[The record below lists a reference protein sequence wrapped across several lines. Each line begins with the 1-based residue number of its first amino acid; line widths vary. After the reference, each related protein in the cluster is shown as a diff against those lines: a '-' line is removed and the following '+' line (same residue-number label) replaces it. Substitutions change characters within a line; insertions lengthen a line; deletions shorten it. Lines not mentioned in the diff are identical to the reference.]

1 MQKFKNIFLIE
12 KSKYSRNIKYDLKS
26 VKFIGLTNEV
36 FDYNTINFIDRFVLE
51 KLEILYINR
60 NEFTSL
66 SFIKKLELNCLKEFN
81 FYKSHIREFKHL
93 KKIPILEV
101 INMKDNYI
109 NDISNL
115 DSFVKNMPTLKCFN
129 LIGNDIDV
137 NDENNQ
143 KIINSV
149 KTQIELLI

>member
-1 MQKFKNIFLIE
+1 
-12 KSKYSRNIKYDLKS
+12 
-26 VKFIGLTNEV
+26 
-36 FDYNTINFIDRFVLE
+36 
-51 KLEILYINR
+51 
-60 NEFTSL
+60 
-66 SFIKKLELNCLKEFN
+66 
-81 FYKSHIREFKHL
+81 
-93 KKIPILEV
+93 
-101 INMKDNYI
+101 MKDNYI

-149 KTQIELLI
+149 KTQIELLL